1 LDEVMAG
8 INDAER
14 EELVDII
21 RQIKNKETS
30 IMIIGH
36 EVQAVLKLTDRLIV
50 INFGKKIAEGFPN
63 DVICDPEVIEAY
75 LGLEDEL
82 VRT

>member
-1 LDEVMAG
+1 MAG

-14 EELVDII
+14 DELVDII
-21 RQIKNKETS
+21 RQIKNKKTS

-36 EVQAVLKLTDRLIV
+36 EVQAVLKVSDRLVV
-50 INFGKKIAEGFPN
+50 INFGKKIAEGLPN

-75 LGLEDEL
+75 LGVEDEL